1 MFTLDQNEFDDIMNI
16 LAAHCVHECPRKKGM
31 PCRMSNCDIDKI
43 YNILHSHLVNDDD
56 LPF

>member
-16 LAAHCVHECPRKKGM
+16 LTEHCVHECPRKKGV
-31 PCRMSNCDIDKI
+31 PCRMSNCDVDKI
-43 YNILHSHLVNDDD
+43 YNILHKHLVNDND